1 MSKENYIIVGSGISG
16 LLSALLIARK
26 NKNTNVYII
35 EKNKEI
41 GGLLRRFYY
50 GEEYGS
56 FDYGMHNLLETGEKE
71 LDDLIFSLLPENEWQ
86 LLEGK
91 KRDLAG
97 IYFNNTLQHNSPYID
112 IRNLES
118 VEIDK
123 CIADFFI
130 NVNNRPYLNKG
141 DEVLKN
147 AKQFSSDRFG
157 EYTASKTIIPS
168 VEKVHQK
175 SAEELDYMATV
186 FTPMS
191 RIAMFDEPLIND
203 IIKSDTLRDRI
214 AFSDQ
219 RNLPVEKSSGRKAF
233 YPIKY
238 GMYRVIDA
246 FLKEFKKYNIQIL
259 SNAELHSIKT
269 SNNKIE
275 NVVIKTE
282 TEEIQLENISKL
294 IWTGGVPLLAK
305 LLNIPLSDLPFD
317 KALKTTVVSILIDK
331 PLNMGDL
338 YYFFCYQKGFHTYRL
353 NNFTTY
359 CHGAPRNGYYPISI
373 ELLMSDAQISE
384 AGKTF
389 EEIAID
395 ELHRFKVL
403 QTDTKI
409 IFAKAEPLDSGF
421 PMPSVKNIKSLN
433 TIRSRIKEL
442 KLKNLDMI
450 GILAEPNL
458 FFQTDVLRHTY
469 LKLNKN
475 ETNA

>member
-331 PLNMGDL
+331 PLNMG
-338 YYFFCYQKGFHTYRL
+338 
-353 NNFTTY
+353 
-359 CHGAPRNGYYPISI
+359 
-373 ELLMSDAQISE
+373 
-384 AGKTF
+384 
-389 EEIAID
+389 
-395 ELHRFKVL
+395 
-403 QTDTKI
+403 
-409 IFAKAEPLDSGF
+409 
-421 PMPSVKNIKSLN
+421 
-433 TIRSRIKEL
+433 
-442 KLKNLDMI
+442 
-450 GILAEPNL
+450 
-458 FFQTDVLRHTY
+458 
-469 LKLNKN
+469 
-475 ETNA
+475 

>member
-1 MSKENYIIVGSGISG
+1 MQKENYIIVGSGISG
-16 LLSALLIARK
+16 LLSALITVRK
-26 NKNTNVYII
+26 NKNAKVYIV

-97 IYFNNTLQHNSPYID
+97 VFFNDVLQYNTPYID
-112 IRNLES
+112 IRNLGE
-118 VEIDK
+118 EEAHK
-123 CIADFFI
+123 CISNFFTHI
-130 NVNNRPYLNKG
+130 NKQPFLNKEE
-141 DEVLKN
+141 EVLKN
-147 AKQFSSDRFG
+147 VEQYAFDRFG
-157 EYTASKTIIPS
+157 EYTALKTVIPS

-175 SAEELDYMATV
+175 SAKELDYMAGI

-203 IIKSDTLRDRI
+203 VTKSDVLRDRI

-219 RNLPVEKSSGRKAF
+219 RNLPLAKSSGRKAF
-233 YPIKY
+233 YPAKY
-238 GMYRVIDA
+238 GMYRVIEG
-246 FLKEFKKYNIQIL
+246 FVKELKKYDVEFLDNSELKTISIADDKINGVTIL
-259 SNAELHSIKT
+259 NEYRT
-269 SNNKIE
+269 IE
-275 NVVIKTE
+275 V
-282 TEEIQLENISKL
+282 ENISRF
-294 IWTGGVPLLAK
+294 IWTGGVPILGK
-305 LLNIPLSDLPFD
+305 LLNITMNDLGFD

-338 YYFFCYQKGFHTYRL
+338 YYFFCYQPGFHTYRL
-353 NNFTTY
+353 NNFTAY
-359 CHGAPRNGYYPISI
+359 CDQAPRNGYYPLSI
-373 ELLMSDAQISE
+373 ELLMSDQEIS
-384 AGKTF
+384 AVGKTF

-395 ELHRFKVL
+395 ELQKFKIL
-403 QTDTKI
+403 QPDTKI
-409 IFAKAEPLDSGF
+409 VFTKAEPLDSGF
-421 PMPSVKNIKSLN
+421 PMPSVKNIQSLN
-433 TIRSRIKEL
+433 TIRNRIKNL
-442 KLKNLDMI
+442 QLKNLDMF

-469 LKLNKN
+469 LN
-475 ETNA
+475 